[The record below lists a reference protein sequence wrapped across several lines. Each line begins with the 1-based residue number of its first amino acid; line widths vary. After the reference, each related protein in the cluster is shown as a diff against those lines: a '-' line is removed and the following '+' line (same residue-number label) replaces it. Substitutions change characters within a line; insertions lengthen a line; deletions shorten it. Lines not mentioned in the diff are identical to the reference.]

1 MTLEEIKSTIESD
14 RARLEEIRRH
24 LDVSA
29 KEARIASLLELM
41 QRSDLWSNPDQ
52 AKNLG
57 QELRTLRSQIEDFTN
72 LQRQIEDL
80 VVLARLAED
89 DPGGLD
95 PQELAADAQRAHQK
109 LQQLELMTLLSG
121 EHDPSNAIVSV
132 HAGAGGTDSQD
143 WAQMLLR
150 THAPWWVLPV
160 VLFGFLG
167 AFSLLGIKSAT
178 MIISGPYAY
187 GYLKGERG
195 VHRLVRLSP
204 FDAAH
209 RRHTSFALIDVIPDV
224 EEVEVN
230 VRDDELKVE
239 TYRAGGAGGQNV
251 NKVETAVRI
260 THLPTGIV
268 VQCQNERSQHANRLT
283 AMRLLRA
290 KLAELQAE
298 QHQQRLAELR
308 GEYKEAAWGNQI
320 RSYVLHPYT
329 LVKDHRT
336 GEETGDAESVIDGNL
351 DRLIDAY
358 LRRQLAPRS

>member
-1 MTLEEIKSTIESD
+1 
-14 RARLEEIRRH
+14 
-24 LDVSA
+24 
-29 KEARIASLLELM
+29 M
-41 QRSDLWSNPDQ
+41 QRPDLWGNPEQ
-52 AKNLG
+52 ARRLG
-57 QELRTLRSQIEDFTN
+57 QELSALRDEAERFTTLR
-72 LQRQIEDL
+72 RQVEDL
-80 VVLARLAED
+80 AVLVRLAAD

-95 PQELAADAQRAHQK
+95 AGELAAEAQSAHQRI
-109 LQQLELMTLLSG
+109 QQLELMTLLSG
-121 EHDPSNAIVSV
+121 EHDAGNAILSI

-143 WAQMLLR
+143 WAQMLMR
-150 THAPWWVLPV
+150 MFVRWAERH
-160 VLFGFLG
+160 GFVAEVADLSSG
-167 AFSLLGIKSAT
+167 EEAGVKSAT
-178 MIISGPYAY
+178 LIIGGPHAY
-187 GYLKGERG
+187 GYLRGERG

-209 RRHTSFALIDVIPDV
+209 RRHTSFALVDIIP
-224 EEVEVN
+224 EVEDVQVT
-230 VRDDELKVE
+230 VRDDELKID

-336 GEETGDAESVIDGNL
+336 GVETGDAAAVIDGDL
-351 DRLIDAY
+351 DRFIDAY
-358 LRRQLAPRS
+358 LRQSARAAG

>member
-1 MTLEEIKSTIESD
+1 
-14 RARLEEIRRH
+14 
-24 LDVSA
+24 
-29 KEARIASLLELM
+29 M

-57 QELRTLRSQIEDFTN
+57 QELRTLRSQIEAFPN
-72 LQRQIEDL
+72 LPRQIEDL

-150 THAPWWVLPV
+150 MYTRWAERRGFTTEV
-160 VLFGFLG
+160 VDLSPGEE
-167 AFSLLGIKSAT
+167 AGIKSAT
-178 MIISGPYAY
+178 MNISGPYAY

-209 RRHTSFALIDVIPDV
+209 RRHTSFVLIDVIPDV

-320 RSYVLHPYT
+320 RSHVLHPYT

-336 GEETGDAESVIDGNL
+336 GEENGDAESVS
-351 DRLIDAY
+351 DRNPDRFIDAY
-358 LRRQLAPRS
+358 LKRQLAPRS

>member
-1 MTLEEIKSTIESD
+1 
-14 RARLEEIRRH
+14 
-24 LDVSA
+24 
-29 KEARIASLLELM
+29 M
-41 QRSDLWSNPDQ
+41 QRSDLWSHPDQ
-52 AKNLG
+52 AKKLG

-80 VVLARLAED
+80 AVLAGLAED

-95 PQELAADAQRAHQK
+95 PRELAADAQRAHQK

-150 THAPWWVLPV
+150 MYTRWAERRGFTTEVVDLSPV
-160 VLFGFLG
+160 EE
-167 AFSLLGIKSAT
+167 AGIKSAT

-209 RRHTSFALIDVIPDV
+209 RRHTSFVLIDVIPDV
-224 EEVEVN
+224 EEVEVH

-290 KLAELQAE
+290 KLAELRAE

-351 DRLIDAY
+351 DRFIDAY
-358 LRRQLAPRS
+358 LRRPLAPRS